1 MSTGP
6 FKRRPDQIRNQGSTA
21 RSKVINNQNQR
32 EREDFSSAV
41 MRGSLPAK
49 RLRPVKVVDFNN
61 C

>member
-6 FKRRPDQIRNQGSTA
+6 FKRRPDQIINQGSTA

-41 MRGSLPAK
+41 MRGKFTCETIEA
-49 RLRPVKVVDFNN
+49 RQGCGF
-61 C
+61 